1 MKKIIYCRSAKEI
14 QNRAT
19 LDEKNKNLERH
30 IAGCAECRRLQ
41 AFSGWMQ
48 KLAAQTA
55 APENLPAPGF
65 LLFKAKL
72 IEKQSAVARAVQP
85 IVWAQIAS
93 VAVFA
98 SAIVFFLLKS
108 EMPVGGLLKDAFS
121 SLSPVAPLLILSAA
135 GFVLICGA
143 FAYFLR
149 RTQEFKK

>member
-1 MKKIIYCRSAKEI
+1 MKKNNYCGKAEKI
-14 QNRAT
+14 LNRTA
-19 LDEKNKNLERH
+19 LAEQNKNLELH

-41 AFSGWMQ
+41 AFSVWMQ

-72 IEKQSAVARAVQP
+72 IEKQFTVARAVQP

-108 EMPVGGLLKDAFS
+108 KMPVGGLLKDAFS
-121 SLSPVAPLLILSAA
+121 SLSTVAPLLILSAA